1 MSVVPIEEEISK
13 TQRQIDDLEWEG
25 VYCEHLKHYLD
36 SLIKQQLEGEVWYAN
51 F

>member
-25 VYCEHLKHYLD
+25 AYCEHLKHYLD